1 MGKRLIL
8 GAAPGALLLSWL
20 ATADLGAVPYFARKY
35 KTSCQTCHVIPPKL
49 NQVGEDFLARGYRFP
64 DDREQFPTWPFAVWA
79 TGRGQWESNRD
90 RGRLLPNRVEI
101 ISGGPVRNTRAFY
114 FVEWL
119 PLSQE
124 VDGNNRRVE
133 RHGRFEDLFVS
144 LPAGRAYVTVG
155 QFRSLAQVDVSRRLS
170 ISEPLAFSTG
180 VAGPAAST
188 SRLTGLRAFSL
199 SGRSPA
205 VRLSHQWTRGAR
217 PADGW
222 YNNLTVPF
230 AGEWVIPL
238 TERVRQERN
247 FEFELRPKGVLLES
261 YYRHGLSSFGG
272 HAFLGDERRLLGLV
286 GVYNRGLFFSTAAVG
301 FARERTRA
309 TDTRFTWENEYVPWP
324 WLALGLRLDDRTG
337 PNRFAAIH
345 PYANVEFP
353 LTAYTFRIT
362 AEHRQQ
368 RGARLWLLEMGA
380 VF

>member
-1 MGKRLIL
+1 
-8 GAAPGALLLSWL
+8 LLSWL

-301 FARERTRA
+301 FARERTGA